1 VRNLEED
8 NEEGFSRVVEDIFS
22 LREANIAMTF
32 AISLILISG
41 GWNVYKWTQD
51 EYDVARDAAT
61 DDSWLV
67 EFNVSMTNAVHE
79 ETWQDEEKK
88 TVTFYMDEFEIP
100 DGYLVGEIEVIVK
113 PDADS
118 NGTLIDPVAQC
129 DSIGA
134 NLLNEGDLTAQWD
147 YDGNVL
153 SGQDSS
159 CEWIR
164 LNLRTYPGFDGED
177 LNSSAPNEF
186 QALLPWKQ
194 TGWGEGIL
202 EVEVELD
209 VNTVDVLGPISSD
222 DDEDITIEVIVSG
235 FVARASLEPSLA

>member
-1 VRNLEED
+1 MASLDVDDGVGGNLADVVRE
-8 NEEGFSRVVEDIFS
+8 IFS
-22 LREANIAMTF
+22 IRESNIAVSI
-32 AISLILISG
+32 ALAVILISG
-41 GWNVYKWTQD
+41 SSNLYNWTQE
-51 EYDVARDAAT
+51 EYEVALDAAT
-61 DDSWLV
+61 DDWWLI
-67 EFNVSMTNAVHE
+67 EFNASVSEIVHE

-88 TVTFYMDEFEIP
+88 VVSFFMDEFIFPE
-100 DGYLVGEIEVIVK
+100 GYLVGKIEVIVK

-118 NGTLIDPVAQC
+118 NGTLFDPVAQC

-134 NLLNEGDLTAQWD
+134 NILNEGGLTAQWD
-147 YDGNVL
+147 YEGNVL

-164 LNLRTYPGFDGED
+164 LNLQAYPGFDGDD

-194 TGWGEGIL
+194 TGWGEGTL

-209 VNTVDVLGPISSD
+209 VNTVDALGPVSSD
-222 DDEDITIEVIVSG
+222 DDEDITIEVKVYG
-235 FVARASLEPSLA
+235 FIASASMGGQ

>member
-1 VRNLEED
+1 MRNLEED

>member
-1 VRNLEED
+1 MRNLEED
-8 NEEGFSRVVEDIFS
+8 YEEGFSRVVEDIFS

>member
-1 VRNLEED
+1 
-8 NEEGFSRVVEDIFS
+8 
-22 LREANIAMTF
+22 
-32 AISLILISG
+32 
-41 GWNVYKWTQD
+41 
-51 EYDVARDAAT
+51 
-61 DDSWLV
+61 
-67 EFNVSMTNAVHE
+67 MTNAVHE

>member
-1 VRNLEED
+1 MEED
-8 NEEGFSRVVEDIFS
+8 YEEGFSRVVEDIFS

>member
-1 VRNLEED
+1 MRNLEED

-202 EVEVELD
+202 EGLQI
-209 VNTVDVLGPISSD
+209 N
-222 DDEDITIEVIVSG
+222 IVT
-235 FVARASLEPSLA
+235 A

>member
-1 VRNLEED
+1 MEED
-8 NEEGFSRVVEDIFS
+8 YDEGFSRVVEDIFS

-67 EFNVSMTNAVHE
+67 EFNVSMTNVVHE

-118 NGTLIDPVAQC
+118 NGTLADPVAQC

-209 VNTVDVLGPISSD
+209 VNTVDALGPISSD

>member
-1 VRNLEED
+1 LEED
-8 NEEGFSRVVEDIFS
+8 YEEGFSRVVEDIFS